1 MKITLESTFGELS
14 FKGTNE
20 RNQSLQLSG
29 NKESVSPMEAVLMS
43 VAGCSAIDV
52 EVILKKMHQ
61 KIHKIEVKVEGQRAN
76 ATPSVFTEI
85 HLHYIITGDVKK
97 EKAQKAV
104 EMSMNEYCSVSK
116 MLSNSVIIT
125 HSFEVHILD

>member
-14 FKGTNE
+14 FKGINE